1 MTVRRK
7 DEIAGLR
14 EAGRVVRQCLLA
26 VTDRVRAGVTT
37 AQLDEVAAGVF
48 GRNGAR
54 SAPVLV
60 YGFPGQV
67 CISVND
73 EIVHGVP
80 SCRVLREG
88 DLVKLD
94 VTAEKEGYMADAAL
108 TVGVGTIPPDRRALI
123 DCARRAF
130 RRAMRVARA
139 GERLSAIG
147 RAIEAE
153 VGRSGFAVVR
163 ELAGHGIG
171 RTIHEEPTVLNF
183 ENPRDRRRLV
193 EGMVLAVE
201 PIIAMGS
208 GRSETAADGW
218 TIRTVDGALAA
229 HYEQTIIVTADA
241 PILVTEAA

>member
-1 MTVRRK
+1 MTVRR
-7 DEIAGLR
+7 DADLAGLR
-14 EAGRVVRQCLLA
+14 EAGRVVRRCLMEMSA
-26 VTDRVRAGVTT
+26 RVRAGVTT
-37 AQLDEVAAGVF
+37 AELDDVAARVF
-48 GRNGAR
+48 ERHAAR
-54 SAPVLV
+54 SAPMLV
-60 YGFPGQV
+60 YGFPGQT

-80 SCRVLREG
+80 SPRVLRDG

-94 VTAEKEGYMADAAL
+94 VTAEKGGYMADAAM
-108 TVGVGTIPPDRRALI
+108 TVGVGAVSPDRAALI
-123 DCARRAF
+123 RCARRAF

-147 RAIEAE
+147 REIEAE
-153 VGRSGFAVVR
+153 VRRSGFWVVR

-183 ENPRDRRRLV
+183 EDPRDPRRLT

-208 GRSETAADGW
+208 GRSWVAEDGW
-218 TIRTVDGALAA
+218 TFRTADGAPAA
-229 HYEQTIIVTADA
+229 HYEQTIIITSGA
-241 PILVTEAA
+241 PILVTGAA

>member
-7 DEIAGLR
+7 EDLSGLR
-14 EAGRVVRQCLLA
+14 EAGRVVRRCLLEM
-26 VTDRVRAGVTT
+26 TDHVRAGVTT
-37 AQLDEVAAGVF
+37 AQLDEVAAGVL
-48 GRNGAR
+48 RRHGAR

-60 YGFPGQV
+60 YGFPGEV

-80 SCRVLREG
+80 SHRVLRDG

-94 VTAEKEGYMADAAL
+94 VTAEKDGYMADAAV
-108 TVGVGTIPPDRRALI
+108 TVGVGKVSPDRAALI
-123 DCARRAF
+123 DCAGRAF
-130 RRAMRVARA
+130 RRAMGVARA

-147 RAIEAE
+147 REIEAE
-153 VGRSGFAVVR
+153 VKRSGFAVVR

-183 ENPRDRRRLV
+183 EDPRDRRRLT
-193 EGMVLAVE
+193 EGMVLAVA
-201 PIIAMGS
+201 PIIAMGT
-208 GRSETAADGW
+208 GRSKTARHGW
-218 TIRTVDGALAA
+218 DHRTGDGAPAA
-229 HYEQTIIVTADA
+229 HYEGTILITADV

>member
-1 MTVRRK
+1 MTVRRE
-7 DEIAGLR
+7 DDVAGLR
-14 EAGRVVRQCLLA
+14 EAGRVVRRCLLEM
-26 VTDRVRAGVTT
+26 TDHVRVGVST
-37 AQLDEVAAGVF
+37 AQFDEVAAGVF
-48 GRNGAR
+48 RRHGAR

-60 YGFPGQV
+60 YGFPGEV
-67 CISVND
+67 CNSVND

-80 SCRVLREG
+80 SRRVLRDG

-94 VTAEKEGYMADAAL
+94 VTVEKDGYMADAAV
-108 TVGVGTIPPDRRALI
+108 TVGVGRVSPGKAVLI
-123 DCARRAF
+123 DCAGRAF

-147 RAIEAE
+147 RAIEVE
-153 VGRSGFAVVR
+153 VKTSGFAVVR

-183 ENPRDRRRLV
+183 EDPRDRRRLTA
-193 EGMVLAVE
+193 GMVLAVE

-208 GRSETAADGW
+208 GRSETADDGW
-218 TIRTVDGALAA
+218 TIRTVDGAPAA
-229 HYEQTIIVTADA
+229 HYEQTIIITADV

>member
-7 DEIAGLR
+7 EDLSGLR
-14 EAGRVVRQCLLA
+14 EAGRVVRQCLLEMS
-26 VTDRVRAGVTT
+26 DRVRAGVTT

-48 GRNGAR
+48 RWNGAR

-60 YGFPGQV
+60 YGFPGQA

-80 SCRVLREG
+80 SGRVLRDG

-94 VTAEKEGYMADAAL
+94 VTAEKDGYMADAAV
-108 TVGVGTIPPDRRALI
+108 TVGVGKVSPDRAALI
-123 DCARRAF
+123 DCAGRAF

-153 VGRSGFAVVR
+153 VKGSGFTVVR

-183 ENPRDRRRLV
+183 EDPRDRRRLT
-193 EGMVLAVE
+193 EGMVLAVG
-201 PIIAMGS
+201 PIIAMGT
-208 GRSETAADGW
+208 GRSGTPDDGW
-218 TIRTVDGALAA
+218 TIRTVDGAPAA
-229 HYEQTIIVTADA
+229 HYEGTILITADV

>member
-1 MTVRRK
+1 MTVRR
-7 DEIAGLR
+7 DEEIAGLR
-14 EAGRVVRQCLLA
+14 EAGRVVRQCLLEM
-26 VTDRVRAGVTT
+26 TDRVRAGVTT
-37 AQLDEVAAGVF
+37 SQLDEVAARVF
-48 GRNGAR
+48 RQNGAR

-60 YGFPGQV
+60 YGFPGQA

-80 SCRVLREG
+80 SGRVLRDG

-94 VTAEKEGYMADAAL
+94 VTAEKDGYMADAAV
-108 TVGVGTIPPDRRALI
+108 TVGVGAVPPDRVALI

-130 RRAMRVARA
+130 QKAMRVARA

-153 VGRSGFAVVR
+153 VKRSGFAVVR

-183 ENPRDRRRLV
+183 EDPRDHRRLV

-229 HYEQTIIVTADA
+229 HYEQTIIVTAGA
-241 PILVTEAA
+241 PILLTEAA

>member
-1 MTVRRK
+1 MTVRRE
-7 DEIAGLR
+7 DDVAGLH
-14 EAGRVVRQCLLA
+14 EAGRVVRRCLLEM
-26 VTDRVRAGVTT
+26 TDHVRAGVTT
-37 AQLDEVAAGVF
+37 AQLDEVAARVF
-48 GRNGAR
+48 RQNGAR

-60 YGFPGQV
+60 YGFPGQA

-80 SCRVLREG
+80 SGRVLRDG

-94 VTAEKEGYMADAAL
+94 VTAEKDGYMADAAV
-108 TVGVGTIPPDRRALI
+108 TVGVGKVSPDRAALI
-123 DCARRAF
+123 DCAGRAF
-130 RRAMRVARA
+130 RRAMGVARA

-147 RAIEAE
+147 REIEAE
-153 VGRSGFAVVR
+153 VKRSGFAVVR

-183 ENPRDRRRLV
+183 EDPRDRRRLT

-201 PIIAMGS
+201 PIIAMGT
-208 GRSETAADGW
+208 GRSETADDGW
-218 TIRTVDGALAA
+218 TIRTVDGAPAA
-229 HYEQTIIVTADA
+229 HYEETIIITADV